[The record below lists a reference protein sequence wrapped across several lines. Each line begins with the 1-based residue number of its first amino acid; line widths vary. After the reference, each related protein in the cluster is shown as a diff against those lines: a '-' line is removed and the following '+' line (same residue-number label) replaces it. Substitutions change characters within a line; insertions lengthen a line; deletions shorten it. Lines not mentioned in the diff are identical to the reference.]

1 MYPLESLNLYMWL
14 ALVAP
19 SLLVLHS
26 TGFKGDTGI
35 EMKTYKKV
43 YIGAFISVCTGCS
56 EGLFLIQGA
65 MRKWGKE

>member
-1 MYPLESLNLYMWL
+1 MVKKPPANARDSGD
-14 ALVAP
+14 A
-19 SLLVLHS
+19 
-26 TGFKGDTGI
+26 GFTPGSGRFPGDKGDTGI